1 MKKLLFIFL
10 STSFSLVA
18 IAQPSNATVYDC
30 DTNSR
35 TIYDVLGT
43 GKSIIVLSKGV
54 DCSICRNAAPGWQ
67 TWASNNKTEV
77 EVWGAITYL
86 YNQSNF
92 SPPCT
97 ATNKWINDF
106 SWTDIFTFAD
116 SSRDWYQSGT
126 PRYYVYSAID
136 STITYQGGSSSAARS
151 NAIAQSTVGL
161 SNVFDNK
168 QLLYI
173 YSKQQIQLKQVPS
186 SVDQFRLVDLSGR
199 IVNEG
204 NVNSSLL
211 SIQVGNLN
219 KGVYIL
225 QLFNRGN
232 AIGQR
237 KAMIY

>member
-1 MKKLLFIFL
+1 MKKLLFTFL
-10 STSFSLVA
+10 ISSFSLVTF
-18 IAQPSNATVYDC
+18 AQPSNATVYDC

-43 GKSIIVLSKGV
+43 GKSVIVLSKGV
-54 DCSICRNAAPGWQ
+54 DCGICRNAAPGWQ
-67 TWASNNKTEV
+67 TWASNNKSDV

-86 YNQSNF
+86 YNPNNF

-97 ATNKWINDF
+97 ATDKWVSDF

-116 SSRDWYQSGT
+116 SNRAWYQSGT

-136 STITYQGGSSSAARS
+136 STISYQGGSSSVARS
-151 NAIAQSTVGL
+151 NALAQSTVDLG
-161 SNVFDNK
+161 NIFDNK
-168 QLLYI
+168 QLLFSYNN
-173 YSKQQIQLKQVPS
+173 QQIQLKQVPA
-186 SVDQFRLVDLSGR
+186 SVDQYRLLDISGR

-204 NVNSSLL
+204 RVNSPNFT
-211 SIQVGNLN
+211 IQIESFN

-225 QLFNRGN
+225 QLFNRGK